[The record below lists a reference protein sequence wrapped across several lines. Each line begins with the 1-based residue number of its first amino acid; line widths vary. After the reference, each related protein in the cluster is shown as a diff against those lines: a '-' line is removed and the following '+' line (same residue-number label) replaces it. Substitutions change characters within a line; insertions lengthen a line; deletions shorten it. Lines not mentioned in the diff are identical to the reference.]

1 MKLIRST
8 QFFMLS
14 ASAVSSLLGVPVVE
28 PLALRHAVEL
38 ALARRP
44 QVRDPR
50 VQLPLERL
58 AVVPAVVVSANG
70 ITIQLV
76 SFISDSR

>member
-1 MKLIRST
+1 M
-8 QFFMLS
+8 
-14 ASAVSSLLGVPVVE
+14 PVVE

-58 AVVPAVVVSANG
+58 AVVPAPEGANPVVSAN
-70 ITIQLV
+70 L
-76 SFISDSR
+76 SHN